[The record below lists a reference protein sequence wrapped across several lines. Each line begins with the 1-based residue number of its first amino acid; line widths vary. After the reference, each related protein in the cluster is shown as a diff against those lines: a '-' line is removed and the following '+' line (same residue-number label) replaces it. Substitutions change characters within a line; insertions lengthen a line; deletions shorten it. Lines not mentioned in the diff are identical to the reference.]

1 MDNYIEIINEYINST
16 DKSEK
21 NLDFYN
27 KLFFTYPSKCLEL
40 EKISKIIS
48 AISKKIKI
56 PYHDIK
62 VIGSSH
68 LGFSLVKPKDQNKV
82 KFFDKQTSD
91 IDIAIINK
99 ELFYHIFMLNMKST
113 SFYTDLVGFIDKRD
127 VQYCKKNMLKGFIR
141 PDKIGDKNYR
151 TKWLRFFEDISQE
164 YDIKISA
171 AIYLDEECLHNRL
184 ESSFKIYSERM
195 GFDGIK

>member
-1 MDNYIEIINEYINST
+1 
-16 DKSEK
+16 
-21 NLDFYN
+21 
-27 KLFFTYPSKCLEL
+27 
-40 EKISKIIS
+40 
-48 AISKKIKI
+48 
-56 PYHDIK
+56 
-62 VIGSSH
+62 
-68 LGFSLVKPKDQNKV
+68 
-82 KFFDKQTSD
+82 
-91 IDIAIINK
+91 
-99 ELFYHIFMLNMKST
+99 
-113 SFYTDLVGFIDKRD
+113 
-127 VQYCKKNMLKGFIR
+127 MLKGFIR